1 MQAARNDRE
10 EDARPVPTSSSP
22 AIWITLI
29 AAVCAGLAGSV
40 APGWMGW
47 IAIGAAAM
55 GGAWFVSRVAGTAPA
70 PSNHEVGRARRLLSL
85 VERGGSADANV
96 PSDFTDEW
104 AQLYEKVNQLA
115 SESRTSPAALAQL
128 EQFRKQAE
136 LAAELLRQGNDPLV
150 ESPELRAGPL
160 LPLLE
165 GLKASAEA
173 PVVSRMQLGDEEE
186 LIGAGSEAL
195 PPDWPMPTEKP
206 NADLSGIE
214 TGLRGLIAEIEA
226 LRGTLSGGANG
237 AAASSSDDPA
247 LRTPAQLVD
256 AVVLTAADGIEDL
269 AAGLMRANELASVA
283 ERVTNRATLLAL
295 NAALEA
301 TRSGSEAFAA
311 IAEET
316 RRLAEFAREATD
328 TIARLSSEIEYKV
341 GETITAIHATSE
353 DAKTSLAQMGGAP
366 VPENSSAR
374 NARAQV
380 VRLLDHSRELLQG
393 LDAPEP
399 AGPAPKRDSV
409 SIKSSKEPAALAESP
424 DSVPDMVENTSP
436 AADNQSVEGLF
447 LIEGLKPGADLES

>member
-1 MQAARNDRE
+1 MPGTNFSTSKGSGAPPAA
-10 EDARPVPTSSSP
+10 VL
-22 AIWITLI
+22 ITVG
-29 AAVCAGLAGSV
+29 AAVCAGIAGALATGLL
-40 APGWMGW
+40 AML
-47 IAIGAAAM
+47 AIGAVAL
-55 GGAWFVSRVAGTAPA
+55 GGAFFVSRASASRPSGNDILRVRRMLLLVDRGGTA
-70 PSNHEVGRARRLLSL
+70 EVKLPP
-85 VERGGSADANV
+85 EFTEDWADL
-96 PSDFTDEW
+96 FT
-104 AQLYEKVNQLA
+104 KVNKVVY
-115 SESRTSPAALAQL
+115 ESKNNPSSSSQL

-136 LAAELLRQGNDPLV
+136 LAADLLREGKDPLV

-165 GLKASAEA
+165 GVKGSASL
-173 PVVSRMQLGDEEE
+173 PVVNHMRLGEEEE
-186 LIGAGSEAL
+186 LIGAGGDAL
-195 PPDWPMPTEKP
+195 PPDWPKP
-206 NADLSGIE
+206 DRMADVASIE
-214 TGLRGLIAEIEA
+214 GGLQELVKEIES

-237 AAASSSDDPA
+237 MSSAAGDDAA

-353 DAKTSLAQMGGAP
+353 DAKTSLAELGGTQP
-366 VPENSSAR
+366 VTSSAR
-374 NARAQV
+374 TARVQV
-380 VRLLDHSRELLQG
+380 IRLLDQSRGLLQSLGAQGSPAGGSREAVSFRG
-393 LDAPEP
+393 KTPE
-399 AGPAPKRDSV
+399 GPNPEQDN
-409 SIKSSKEPAALAESP
+409 
-424 DSVPDMVENTSP
+424 VENVSP
-436 AADNQSVEGLF
+436 PADKSHAEGML
-447 LIEGLKPGADLES
+447 LIEGLKPGANLES